1 MNNTKFTALIFILMI
16 SAFAGCLHAES
27 AKATLSGTTEGS
39 TVSGTIVL
47 DETAEGLYLKAEI
60 SGAPEGLHGFH
71 IHENG
76 SCEDG
81 GKAAGGHFNPD
92 GVQHGDLV
100 SDGFEHAHA
109 GDLSNVEIGADGT
122 GVLEKFLPGLTLGEG
137 KYNVAGKA
145 VILHEKADD
154 FGQPTGNAG
163 GRIGCGL
170 IEKA

>member
-1 MNNTKFTALIFILMI
+1 MGKIKFTALFFLLFAT
-16 SAFAGCLHAES
+16 AFAGCLWAAS
-27 AKATLSGTTEGS
+27 AKAV
-39 TVSGTIVL
+39 VSGTAEGSSIAGEVTL
-47 DETAEGLYLKAEI
+47 DETADGLFVKAEI
-60 SGAPEGLHGFH
+60 SGAPAGLHGFH
-71 IHENG
+71 IHENS
-76 SCEDG
+76 SCDDG

-100 SDGFEHAHA
+100 HDGFAHAHA
-109 GDLSNVEIGADGT
+109 GDLGNIEIGADGS

-137 KYNVAGKA
+137 KYGVAGKA
-145 VILHEKADD
+145 MILHELPDD